1 MATKWHVMQ
10 ESMFDIFI
18 YVSYVLIILAWVNY
32 SSTASIYLNWL
43 NYYGKIYICLFL
55 IWRFNPWRTQ
65 CQFTSLDCKIA
76 YNAGMFMLTTTALN
90 YYVQQLTQTLTKLH
104 NDILLLPTSESPSA

>member
-10 ESMFDIFI
+10 EGVFDIFI
-18 YVSYVLIILAWVNY
+18 YVSYVLVILAWVNY
-32 SSTASIYLNWL
+32 SNTASIYLDWL
-43 NYYGKIYICLFL
+43 NYYGKIYICVFL

-76 YNAGMFMLTTTALN
+76 YNAGLFMLTTTALN
-90 YYVQQLTQTLTKLH
+90 YYVKQITHKLIKIQH
-104 NDILLLPTSESPSA
+104 DILVLPTSEPASA